1 MNKITIQLSAKNNIA
16 SRLTRWITRGE
27 FAHVDIILPSELNVP
42 GFLIGAHLF
51 GGIQKTIFREKDF
64 VKIKR
69 YEVEVSN
76 EVIDWVKGQLGKKY
90 DVIAILGF
98 IFKIPAVENTSS
110 ICSEFV
116 FDALEQSDC
125 FNHEVK
131 FHSSKISP
139 RDLHLIL
146 QVLESVGCAKLV

>member
-27 FAHVDIILPSELNVP
+27 FAHVDIILPSSPLV
-42 GFLIGAHLF
+42 LVGAHLF
-51 GGIQKTIFREKDF
+51 GGIQRKAFIRKDF
-64 VKIKR
+64 VNIKR
-69 YEVEVSN
+69 YEVEVSD
-76 EVIDWVKGQLGKKY
+76 EVIDWVNGQLGKKY

-146 QVLESVGCAKLV
+146 QTLEAVGCTKLV

>member
-27 FAHVDIILPSELNVP
+27 FAHVDIILPSSPLV
-42 GFLIGAHLF
+42 LIGTHLF
-51 GGIQKTIFREKDF
+51 GGIQKKAFIRKDF
-64 VKIKR
+64 TNTKR
-69 YEVEVSN
+69 YEVNVSD
-76 EVIDWVKGQLGKKY
+76 ELIDWVNRQLGKKY
-90 DVIAILGF
+90 DVMAILGF

-116 FDALEQSDC
+116 FDALEQSNC
-125 FNHEVK
+125 FSHKVK

-146 QVLESVGCAKLV
+146 QVLEAVGCAKLV